1 MNWLLSVLLGTLSNQ
16 NRDVADAKNGNQKL
30 IFSLFQ
36 CSDLTICTER
46 ISETS
51 NSRLLLM
58 TSRISALS
66 LLKQCSH
73 QDFALG
79 SPRAPTSEK

>member
-16 NRDVADAKNGNQKL
+16 NLDVADAKNGNQKL

-36 CSDLTICTER
+36 CSDLTICTVGFKPKEFRFDAWDR

-51 NSRLLLM
+51 NSQLLLM
-58 TSRISALS
+58 TSGISAFS
-66 LLKQCSH
+66 LLK
-73 QDFALG
+73 
-79 SPRAPTSEK
+79 